1 MTNNKFYQKLIYSK
15 SPIAVILRLLAWV
28 LLIAAVVVGVV
39 DSIADSEPMPLMD
52 YLLQAAA
59 GMLALYTVAA
69 ILNYLAE
76 ITDVLKS
83 RAERDTDR
91 H

>member
-52 YLLQAAA
+52 YLLQAADKA
-59 GMLALYTVAA
+59 HAQEKLKEYQATLNSLA
-69 ILNYLAE
+69 N
-76 ITDVLKS
+76 
-83 RAERDTDR
+83 
-91 H
+91 